1 MKKLRLRIA
10 NNVDI
15 GRKFTA
21 CVRGG
26 EKYGHDSM
34 CIETHSNY
42 DFPTIRATANFVVV
56 GIMREDDECDD

>member
-15 GRKFTA
+15 GRTFTA
-21 CVRGG
+21 CVRAW

-34 CIETHSNY
+34 CIETHSNC
-42 DFPTIRATANFVVV
+42 DFPTIRAIANFIVV
-56 GIMREDDECDD
+56 GIMREDDEQ